1 MPRFGLAAL
10 ALAGALVAA
19 PLVPQPAARAEGLP
33 PGLRAA
39 LDHSPCFQR
48 PTRPAALRGEAA
60 ALLGRSD
67 GPSLYRLAEAH
78 MALPGGVDRMH
89 VAESYLAR
97 AVAAGM
103 TGAALELGAIRFAVH
118 RDAAG
123 AFATWLHAASLGDPR
138 SMACV
143 AAALL
148 TGQGAAVD
156 RAEAMRWL
164 TLRDEATRGRAVLG
178 PVTAEVARAL
188 TPREVDEGRLR
199 ARQPPLPVA
208 PPGSA
213 LPGIVLTREAAAPPP
228 WLSGVAAPPRPPAPP
243 PESQATST
251 TGFVI
256 APGGLVMTA
265 EHGVSACAE
274 IEVVAGLARL
284 GGARLVA
291 RNEDLDIALLAV
303 PGLERRALPVAAQLR
318 LGEEV
323 VAIGFPGRGVASDR
337 PTATLGNVS
346 AEGAGRAAHVLQY
359 TAPTQPGKSGGPLLD
374 RRGQVVGMVFA
385 VRDTRREQLAGLL
398 PSQNV
403 NFAVAG
409 PTLHRFLLDHAITPA
424 QAPATGAAM
433 DAAQIV
439 DQVERSVVQIICHA
453 PRAGVTPARA
463 AR

>member
-1 MPRFGLAAL
+1 MRRFGLAAL
-10 ALAGALVAA
+10 ALAGLLLAAA
-19 PLVPQPAARAEGLP
+19 PPASRAAPGPEALP
-33 PGLRAA
+33 ASLRAA
-39 LDHSPCFQR
+39 LEHSPCFQR
-48 PTRPAALRGEAA
+48 PVRPAALRAEAA
-60 ALLGRSD
+60 ALLGRTD

-97 AVAAGM
+97 ALSAGVQ
-103 TGAALELGAIRFAVH
+103 GAALELGAIRFAVH

-208 PPGSA
+208 PPG
-213 LPGIVLTREAAAPPP
+213 IVLARDAATPPP

-243 PESQATST
+243 PEAQTTGA

-256 APGGLVMTA
+256 APGGLVLTA

-284 GGARLVA
+284 GGARLIA
-291 RNEDLDIALLAV
+291 RNEDLDLALLAV
-303 PGLERRALPVAAQLR
+303 PGLERRPLPVAAQLR

-323 VAIGFPGRGVASDR
+323 VAIGYPGRGVATDR

-346 AEGAGRAAHVLQY
+346 AEGSGRAAHVLQY

-409 PTLHRFLLDHAITPA
+409 PTLHRFLLDHSITPA
-424 QAPATGAAM
+424 QAPAAAAPM

-439 DQVERSVVQIICHA
+439 DQAERSVVQILCHA
-453 PRAGVTPARA
+453 PRAAVTPARA
-463 AR
+463 TR